1 MNASWLQRLVTSTL
15 RGYPNNAH
23 LKELE
28 KAPENLYL
36 FKADEPDHDT
46 LTAAVEG
53 CEGIF
58 HLATPAVPEDKIVD
72 PERGSLTCQKLM
84 DLAGNQ
90 GNGLGHSVERS
101 EKGMASPGCGRA
113 SLPPSPSLPSIC
125 HVTI

>member
-72 PERGSLTCQKLM
+72 PEEDLM
-84 DLAGNQ
+84 ADVMNKNDRLVR
-90 GNGLGHSVERS
+90 HRR
-101 EKGMASPGCGRA
+101 P
-113 SLPPSPSLPSIC
+113 
-125 HVTI
+125 

>member
-1 MNASWLQRLVTSTL
+1 MLLQPSGDR
-15 RGYPNNAH
+15 NNAH

-72 PERGSLTCQKLM
+72 PE
-84 DLAGNQ
+84 
-90 GNGLGHSVERS
+90 
-101 EKGMASPGCGRA
+101 ASPCLLDTNA
-113 SLPPSPSLPSIC
+113 YHQIM
-125 HVTI
+125 

>member
-15 RGYPNNAH
+15 RGAPLPSYPNNAH

-72 PERGSLTCQKLM
+72 PESEVLETAVKAWIVNMSEADGSGWEPRK
-84 DLAGNQ
+84 
-90 GNGLGHSVERS
+90 RS
-101 EKGMASPGCGRA
+101 WTQR
-113 SLPPSPSLPSIC
+113 
-125 HVTI
+125 